1 MAAITTTTVT
11 ITSASKVRPTARP
24 TLVLPPVRGVG
35 SLVGSVV
42 RVVLVLVDEDVDVVV
57 DVIEGVAVDDCI
69 DEVGV
74 TIALQTVEQLTEL
87 VARRGT

>member
-24 TLVLPPVRGVG
+24 TLVLRPCGAGVG

-42 RVVLVLVDEDVDVVV
+42 CVVLVLEDVDVVV
-57 DVIEGVAVDDCI
+57 DVIEGDGI

-74 TIALQTVEQLTEL
+74 TIALQIVEQLLTEL
-87 VARRGT
+87 VASRGT